1 MKILNRITKQLR
13 DESQTYPDG
22 LRFLRGLLNKLRS
35 SILFANKCKRQ
46 LVMGCALF
54 STKKK
59 NGSEESFVNEADYTG
74 HPAYACNYRAQFSE
88 RLGYFCHYF
97 PLCCYRR
104 GWRVAHETLLTFII
118 YSVIILGWQVGWHTF
133 ILGWQ
138 LPPHATPVDLPL
150 SLTDFWKG
158 PSRSD
163 SLAHFCLERSY
174 KLRLLPEVPFKGA
187 KKQFGIR
194 PMSLLPF

>member
-1 MKILNRITKQLR
+1 MLCFR
-13 DESQTYPDG
+13 
-22 LRFLRGLLNKLRS
+22 
-35 SILFANKCKRQ
+35 
-46 LVMGCALF
+46 
-54 STKKK
+54 KKK

-74 HPAYACNYRAQFSE
+74 HPACACNYRAQFSE
-88 RLGYFCHYF
+88 RLSYFCHYF

-138 LPPHATPVDLPL
+138 LPPRATPVDPPL

-163 SLAHFCLERSY
+163 SLAHFCLERPY

-187 KKQFGIR
+187 KKAVWNSPNVFITFLGLERFSCFAVYARSESSRIL
-194 PMSLLPF
+194 SKIS